1 MEKDQDNED
10 NQDNEVNESKKNIKI
25 SGTQNRYLIKR
36 ANRVKNELV
45 KRDIINKYNINED
58 FFNYETQL
66 QLMKETYN
74 KSNQQLNAREKKIFI
89 QEVEKKISNY
99 KQQDLLKKKYNETLF
114 IDIDCILKKL
124 IEVNMQCFYCKC
136 QLYILYKIAREL
148 TQWTVDR
155 INNDEGHNKDNF
167 VISCLNCNI
176 KRRNTNSSKFLF
188 TKQLKLV
195 KKDEF

>member
-1 MEKDQDNED
+1 MENKEDKEHKEHKEDNET
-10 NQDNEVNESKKNIKI
+10 QKNINI
-25 SGTQNRYLIKR
+25 TGTHNRYLIKR

-45 KRDIINKYNINED
+45 KRGIMNKYNINET
-58 FFNYETQL
+58 FFSYEKQL
-66 QLMKETYN
+66 ELIKEIYN
-74 KSNQQLNAREKKIFI
+74 KSNEYLNAREKTILKQELERKIA
-89 QEVEKKISNY
+89 SY
-99 KQQDLLKKKYNETLF
+99 KQQDLLKKKYNELLF

-124 IEVNMQCFYCKC
+124 IDSDMYCFYCKC
-136 QLYILYKIAREL
+136 QVYILYEIVREL

-188 TKQLKLV
+188 TKQLHLV
-195 KKDEF
+195 KKYEF

>member
-1 MEKDQDNED
+1 M
-10 NQDNEVNESKKNIKI
+10 
-25 SGTQNRYLIKR
+25 L
-36 ANRVKNELV
+36 
-45 KRDIINKYNINED
+45 
-58 FFNYETQL
+58 
-66 QLMKETYN
+66 
-74 KSNQQLNAREKKIFI
+74 
-89 QEVEKKISNY
+89 
-99 KQQDLLKKKYNETLF
+99 
-114 IDIDCILKKL
+114 
-124 IEVNMQCFYCKC
+124 CFYCKC

-188 TKQLKLV
+188 TKQLQLV